1 MCLAIY
7 RPKGRTVS
15 REQLANGFAANADG
29 AGFAVAVG
37 GKVLIRKGF
46 FDFESFYSAL
56 SEFDGVPASIHF
68 RFATH
73 GRKGKDNCHPFPL
86 AGGKYALIHNGILN
100 IQSTDDESDTA
111 IFASRVLCPLL
122 SSGLKPGSAA
132 LRYLVETSIG
142 SGNKL
147 VILDGKGAGHIFNE
161 SAGAWE
167 SGVWFSNNGHKRI
180 KRLELLDDWDWREI
194 EASQILHG
202 EDGGFVAPEDVY
214 FRKR

>member
-7 RPKGRTVS
+7 RPKKQKVS
-15 REQLANGFAANADG
+15 REHLANGFAENSDG

-46 FDFESFYSAL
+46 FDFESFYAAL
-56 SEFDGVPASIHF
+56 SEFDKLPAIIHF

-73 GRKGKDNCHPFPL
+73 GRKGEDNCHPFPL
-86 AGGKYALIHNGILN
+86 VGGKFALIHNGILN
-100 IQSTDDESDTA
+100 IQSNDEESDTS

-147 VILDGKGAGHIFNE
+147 VILDGNGTGHIFNE
-161 SAGAWE
+161 GEGAWD
-167 SGVWFSNNGHKRI
+167 SGVWYSNSGYKRS
-180 KRLELLDDWDWREI
+180 KRFELLDDWDWREI
-194 EASQILHG
+194 EANQILQG
-202 EDGGFVAPEDVY
+202 EDGFVPPEDAP
-214 FRKR
+214 FRKH